1 MLTALLIAEGVT
13 ILWLGG
19 LRVEHMFVGLVLI
32 PPVLLKLGSTG
43 YRFARYYTGAP
54 RVPREGPA
62 AASRCGRSRPIL
74 VASTIVVFGTGV
86 ALLLIGHRSDVLLE
100 LHKVAFIVWGAC
112 FAVHFLWYL
121 PHAWRALASAARV
134 AGTVPGSMLRGL
146 LVSASLGGGLA
157 LALAL
162 LSLIEAWRGRPQ
174 RLAHCGSRAAC
185 SSSTTTARCAMHCAG
200 RSTLAGL
207 RDRHGGQR
215 RRAGLARIAR
225 AADPTRSCSTSG
237 CRGLDGLE
245 TCRRLR
251 PPVTACRC

>member
-1 MLTALLIAEGVT
+1 MIRGAGTQGNELLTSATAAVLTALLIGEGVT

-54 RVPREGPA
+54 AYRAKGPPLLPLRA
-62 AASRCGRSRPIL
+62 LAPIL
-74 VASTIVVFGTGV
+74 VASTVLVFGTGV

-112 FAVHFLWYL
+112 FAVHFLWYV
-121 PHAWRALASAARV
+121 PHAWRVIGERRRS
-134 AGTVPGSMLRGL
+134 GTVPGAMARGL

-162 LSLIEAWRGRPQ
+162 LSLIEAWRGG
-174 RLAHCGSRAAC
+174 H
-185 SSSTTTARCAMHCAG
+185 
-200 RSTLAGL
+200 
-207 RDRHGGQR
+207 
-215 RRAGLARIAR
+215 
-225 AADPTRSCSTSG
+225 SG
-237 CRGLDGLE
+237 
-245 TCRRLR
+245 
-251 PPVTACRC
+251 